1 MKNQNY
7 ALGTRGTLNMLNK
20 VVAKLAR
27 KRNNPNAGE
36 KTRKRVVEQVNKAS
50 IEKNAPEP
58 GIILCEESKEGG
70 FWLTSRYKRTW
81 ISRLGGRSCDN
92 EIKATWCIL
101 LIRGAC
107 RALMRP

>member
-1 MKNQNY
+1 
-7 ALGTRGTLNMLNK
+7 MLNK

-27 KRNNPNAGE
+27 KLNNPNVGE

-50 IEKNAPEP
+50 NEKNAPEP
-58 GIILCEESKEGG
+58 GIILCEESKVGG

-107 RALMRP
+107 SALMRP